1 MKKIAII
8 SLAILI
14 VALPLSGCVKTD
26 NTPVS
31 DESVPST
38 EAVSVFTTEEP
49 EIAVDGTEFK
59 NKYYDEIKGKY
70 VKNNNKEH
78 DLLIDELYAEID
90 EFYNS
95 VKTGVTQSEY
105 DAYEASV
112 NALISKLE
120 SSSEAVNAT
129 ITKEELIIKIENQL
143 IVEINT
149 KLLQIDYSQR
159 QDISKAERKAPFEE
173 LLEKAEALIDD
184 VNNGT
189 VSVEEGEK
197 LCNKLT
203 REYYSTQQ
211 IY

>member
-49 EIAVDGTEFK
+49 EIAVDEDEFK
-59 NKYYDEIKGKY
+59 SKYLDEIRSKY
-70 VKNNNKEH
+70 VKNNDEEYNSI
-78 DLLIDELYAEID
+78 IDELYAEID
-90 EFYNS
+90 EFYDA
-95 VKTGVTQSEY
+95 VIKGITQSDY

-112 NALISKLE
+112 EFIIWKIETFDEFQSTESVMTKENLISRIEGIL
-120 SSSEAVNAT
+120 
-129 ITKEELIIKIENQL
+129 IEEIELKI
-143 IVEINT
+143 
-149 KLLQIDYSQR
+149 LQIEYSS
-159 QDISKAERKAPFEE
+159 ISGKLKRERKAPFEE
-173 LLEKAEALIDD
+173 LLEKAEALKDD

-197 LCNKLT
+197 LCNKLLLK
-203 REYYSTQQ
+203 YYGMN
-211 IY
+211 

>member
-1 MKKIAII
+1 MKRIAII
-8 SLAILI
+8 SLALLLI
-14 VALPLSGCVKTD
+14 ALPLSGCVKTD
-26 NTPVS
+26 DSPVS
-31 DESVPST
+31 DQVVHST
-38 EAVSVFTTEEP
+38 EPVSVFSTEEP

-59 NKYYDEIKGKY
+59 SMYFDEIKSKY
-70 VKNNNKEH
+70 VKNNDEEY

-90 EFYNS
+90 EFYDA

-105 DAYEASV
+105 DAYEAAV
-112 NALISKLE
+112 NAAINKLE
-120 SSSEAVNAT
+120 ASSEVVKAT

-143 IVEINT
+143 IVEIET

-159 QDISKAERKAPFEE
+159 KDISKAERKAPFEE
-173 LLEKAEALIDD
+173 LLEEAEALIEDI
-184 VNNGT
+184 NNGT